1 LPDSLY
7 IKNVMS
13 IKVTLETVGASVM
26 LAIPSLFLKKLKV
39 GPGSIVDMAILDQ
52 CLVIRPISKPKYTLA
67 ELLAQYDSK
76 AKMPDNG
83 L

>member
-1 LPDSLY
+1 
-7 IKNVMS
+7 MS

-39 GPGSIVDMAILDQ
+39 GPGSIVDVAILDQ
-52 CLVIRPISKPKYTLA
+52 SLVIRPISKPKYTLA
-67 ELLAQYDSK
+67 ELLAQCDSK

>member
-1 LPDSLY
+1 
-7 IKNVMS
+7 MS
-13 IKVTLETVGASVM
+13 IKVILETVGASVM

-39 GPGSIVDMAILDQ
+39 GPGSIVDVAILDQ
-52 CLVIRPISKPKYTLA
+52 SLVIRPISKPKYTLA
-67 ELLAQYDSK
+67 ELLPQCDSK

>member
-1 LPDSLY
+1 
-7 IKNVMS
+7 MS
-13 IKVTLETVGASVM
+13 VKVILKTVGDSVM

-39 GPGSIVDMAILDQ
+39 GQESIVDVEILNQ

-67 ELLAQYDSK
+67 ELLAQCDSK
-76 AKMPDNG
+76 AKMTDNG